1 MPTSRTTA
9 PTAPR
14 WPGWGAGRSAA
25 FSPWERLFFIA
36 IGVAM
41 GLSAWLWAGAQVTA
55 RIWSGSWLDL
65 PFAKMLPI
73 AVHAVAQ
80 PSDPTPAFGVD
91 AAAQLPGPAAFWT
104 VTALLGLLPA
114 VSVCWLVQRRLTR
127 RRRDEPTV
135 AHWATKRDLK
145 PLIVK
150 RPTPGR
156 LTIGRGPSGR
166 LLAAEP
172 GHSLLVLGPT
182 QSGKTSGLAIPAIL
196 EWPGPVVA
204 TSVKNDL
211 LAATLDARRERG
223 TVWTYDPTGSVTGVP
238 HAGWSPLANCHTW
251 SGALRT
257 ASWLSRAARAKD
269 LQESDFWFANAA
281 KLLAPLLFAAA
292 TAGMTMAD
300 VVRWLD
306 LQEEAEVR
314 LLLEAAGVAEALAAA
329 AASWNREDR
338 AKSSIY
344 TTAETILSAFA
355 DPVVAASA
363 EECDILPEQLLDGA
377 HSLYICSPLHEQARL
392 RPLFTALV
400 QHVLAVAYEQA
411 ALRGRLDPPL
421 LLVLDEAANI
431 APLRDLDQIASTAA
445 GLGIQLVTIWQDRA
459 QIMAR
464 YGQRAATVVNNH
476 RAKLLLSGIT
486 DAGTT
491 GDFSQVIGDTEIH
504 RQSTTLDAE
513 GRMSATHAEHVRP
526 LASAAGL
533 RQLRPFE
540 GVLVYGR
547 YPPTH
552 VRLVA
557 STTARTAARAGRTAR
572 RG

>member
-1 MPTSRTTA
+1 MPTTRSTA

-14 WPGWGAGRSAA
+14 WPGWGAGRTAA

-36 IGVAM
+36 VGLAM
-41 GLSAWLWAGAQVTA
+41 GVSAWLWVGAQVSA
-55 RIWSGSWLDL
+55 RIWSGRWLDL
-65 PFAKMLPI
+65 SFAEMLPI
-73 AVHAVAQ
+73 AVHAVTQ
-80 PSDPTPAFGVD
+80 PDDPTSAFGIE
-91 AAAQLPGPAAFWT
+91 AASQLPGPTAFWT

-114 VSVCWLVQRRLTR
+114 AGLCWLVLRRFTR
-127 RRRDEPTV
+127 RQRDEPTV
-135 AHWATKRDLK
+135 AHWATKHDLK
-145 PLIVK
+145 PLIVR

-211 LAATLDARRERG
+211 LAATFDARRERG

-257 ASWLSRAARAKD
+257 ASWLSQAARTRD

-292 TAGMTMAD
+292 TAGMTMTD
-300 VVRWLD
+300 VVRWVD
-306 LQEEAEVR
+306 LQEETEVR
-314 LLLEAAGVAEALAAA
+314 LLLESAGIAEALAAA
-329 AASWNREDR
+329 DASWNREDR
-338 AKSSIY
+338 AKSSVY

-363 EECDILPEQLLDGA
+363 KECDIVPEQLLEGGA

-491 GDFSQVIGDTEIH
+491 GDFAQVIGDTEVH
-504 RQSTTLDAE
+504 RQSTTFDAE
-513 GRMSATHAEHVRP
+513 GRMSATHADHVRP
-526 LASAAGL
+526 LASSADL
-533 RQLRPFE
+533 RQLQPFQ

-547 YPPTH
+547 YPPSRVQLRSSRHSVT
-552 VRLVA
+552 
-557 STTARTAARAGRTAR
+557 RAH
-572 RG
+572 

>member
-14 WPGWGAGRSAA
+14 WPGWGAGRSAT
-25 FSPWERLFFIA
+25 FSPWERLFFAA
-36 IGVAM
+36 IGVAIVVS
-41 GLSAWLWAGAQVTA
+41 GWLWVGAHVSS
-55 RIWSGSWLDL
+55 RIWSGRWLDL
-65 PFAKMLPI
+65 SFAEMLPI
-73 AVHAVAQ
+73 AVEAMSH
-80 PSDPTPAFGVD
+80 PSDATSAFGAE
-91 AAAQLPGPAAFWT
+91 AAAQLPGPAVFWAIT
-104 VTALLGLLPA
+104 MLLGLLPA
-114 VSVCWLVQRRLTR
+114 VGVSRLVLRRSAR

-135 AHWATKRDLK
+135 ARWATKRDLK
-145 PLIVK
+145 PLIVR

-257 ASWLSRAARAKD
+257 ASWLSRAARSKD

-300 VVRWLD
+300 VVRWVD
-306 LQEEAEVR
+306 LQEKTEVR
-314 LLLEAAGVAEALAAA
+314 LLLEAAGIAEALAAA
-329 AASWNREDR
+329 EASWNREDR
-338 AKSSIY
+338 TKSSIY
-344 TTAETILSAFA
+344 TTTETILSAFA

-363 EECDILPEQLLDGA
+363 RECDIIPEQLLDGGA
-377 HSLYICSPLHEQARL
+377 HSLYICAPLHEQARL

-411 ALRGRLDPPL
+411 ALRGKLDPPL

-459 QIMAR
+459 QIVAR

-486 DAGTT
+486 DVGTT

-504 RQSTTLDAE
+504 RQSTTFDAE

-526 LASAAGL
+526 LASSAVL
-533 RQLRPFE
+533 RQLQAFE

-547 YPPTH
+547 FRPTR
-552 VRLVA
+552 VSLEA
-557 STTARTAARAGRTAR
+557 S
-572 RG
+572 